1 MQNAEGR
8 NVDPTGDQKPKTC
21 FPILPSAFILPP
33 LFRLQRKYSCSFIYR
48 MLILPFQNCWKVN
61 MHRKTCHFSGRVQ
74 GVGFRYTAQNIAQQ
88 YNVKGYVKNL
98 PDGRVE
104 LVLEGC
110 DEDMDQIV
118 ECIRER
124 LDSFI
129 GRVDFNQLP
138 ATGEF
143 PRFQIRH

>member
-1 MQNAEGR
+1 
-8 NVDPTGDQKPKTC
+8 
-21 FPILPSAFILPP
+21 
-33 LFRLQRKYSCSFIYR
+33 
-48 MLILPFQNCWKVN
+48 
-61 MHRKTCHFSGRVQ
+61 MHRKICYFSGRVQ

-104 LVLEGC
+104 LVLEGDD
-110 DEDMDQIV
+110 DEMDHIV
-118 ECIRER
+118 DSIRQR

-129 GRVDFNQLP
+129 GKVDFNLLP

-143 PRFQIRH
+143 AQFHIRH

>member
-1 MQNAEGR
+1 
-8 NVDPTGDQKPKTC
+8 
-21 FPILPSAFILPP
+21 
-33 LFRLQRKYSCSFIYR
+33 
-48 MLILPFQNCWKVN
+48 
-61 MHRKTCHFSGRVQ
+61 MHRKIVYFTGRVQ

-104 LVLEGC
+104 LVLEGP
-110 DEDMDQIV
+110 DEEMDHIV
-118 ECIRER
+118 DSIRQR

-129 GRVDFNQLP
+129 WKVDHNQLP

-143 PRFQIRH
+143 RHFQINY